1 MKKES
6 PRVRDRMRHIAELE
20 FREQKCW
27 FLLATIDALTP
38 LVQRVASSLRQLS
51 ELKILGSIFHYVGQI
66 RSYFS

>member
-1 MKKES
+1 MRKES

-20 FREQKCW
+20 VREQKCW

-51 ELKILGSIFHYVGQI
+51 ELKILGFIFHYVGQI